1 MNFDAAHIRQLIEQL
16 GPWAWAGHVI
26 IWAIVFAE
34 SGLFFGFFLPGD
46 SLLFTAGFLA
56 SQGVFNLP
64 ALALGCFVAAV
75 LGDNVGYASGARFG
89 RKLFQRDD
97 SRFFKKKYLVS
108 AEDFFKKHGKM
119 ALILARF
126 TPIVR
131 TFAPIVAGI
140 GAMRYRTFLVYNV
153 AGGLIWTFGLTLL
166 GFYLGKLIPDVDKYL
181 LPITLAVIVL
191 SFVPSL
197 IHIYQE
203 RKSHRP

>member
-1 MNFDAAHIRQLIEQL
+1 MNFDAAHIRDLIHQL
-16 GPWAWAGHVI
+16 GPWAWVGHVI

-64 ALALGCFVAAV
+64 ALAFGCFVAAV
-75 LGDNVGYASGARFG
+75 LGDNVGYATGARFG

-108 AEDFFKKHGKM
+108 AEDFFKKHGRM

-140 GAMRYRTFLVYNV
+140 GAMRYRSFLVYNV
-153 AGGLIWTFGLTLL
+153 AGGVLWTFGLTLL

-181 LPITLAVIVL
+181 LPITLAIIVL